1 MPCIGG
7 RELVRMALEE
17 DFKSD
22 TLIADLSEETISR
35 YVARRA
41 TGVLDGGRVADF
53 IPRGAFRC
61 HPVRLRRGVGP
72 DVIAKELW
80 FGIVSCILT
89 EEVVL
94 SPPIF
99 LSS

>member
-53 IPRGAFRC
+53 IPGERSA
-61 HPVRLRRGVGP
+61 
-72 DVIAKELW
+72 VIRYG
-80 FGIVSCILT
+80 FDGSR
-89 EEVVL
+89 
-94 SPPIF
+94 P
-99 LSS
+99 